1 MNDTPSAGARSPDES
16 HTPTPDDAEL
26 VALLP
31 AFALGATDPDEAA
44 FVRRHLTGVADAEE
58 ELAAYARLVEALHF
72 GAPQV
77 APSPALEARLR
88 AALAVAPAQTLAET
102 TSSPARRGRSW
113 HWPRLA
119 AIAIAAA
126 AVLLVL
132 NLWWLREVA
141 GLRTQNATLQ
151 SQAAAQATAV
161 AAQQAQLAA
170 QQQQINAQ
178 TEQLDRLRSQEA
190 ALADTVTSQI
200 ELLAQVVAV
209 AGESYDMPPAQSNSP
224 AFATVA
230 WFDQPGV
237 GVLRADNFPPL
248 PPNMVYQFWLIKGDE
263 RTSGGLFTV
272 DATGRG
278 SLVFTPGGSLD
289 DFDGMDVTP
298 EPAGGSVGPTAPP
311 VVTTTLQHG

>member
-1 MNDTPSAGARSPDES
+1 M
-16 HTPTPDDAEL
+16 
-26 VALLP
+26 LP

-44 FVRRHLTGVADAEE
+44 FVRRHLTDVAGAED

-77 APSPALEARLR
+77 APPPVLEARLR
-88 AALAVAPAQTLAET
+88 AALAVAPAQTLVET
-102 TSSPARRGRSW
+102 TASPARRGRSW

-119 AIAIAAA
+119 AVATAAA
-126 AVLLVL
+126 AVLLML

-151 SQAAAQATAV
+151 SQAVVQATAV
-161 AAQQAQLAA
+161 AAQQAQLAAQQAQLAA

-178 TEQLDRLRSQEA
+178 TEQLGRLRSQEA

-200 ELLAQVVAV
+200 ELLAQVVAI
-209 AGESYDMPPAQSNSP
+209 AGESYDMPPAQSDSP

-248 PPNMVYQFWLIKGDE
+248 PPSMVYQFWLIKDDK

-289 DFDGMDVTP
+289 DFDGMGVTP

-311 VVTTTLQHG
+311 VVTATLQHG

>member
-1 MNDTPSAGARSPDES
+1 
-16 HTPTPDDAEL
+16 
-26 VALLP
+26 LLP

-44 FVRRHLTGVADAEE
+44 FVRRHLTDVAGAED

-77 APSPALEARLR
+77 APPPVLEARLR
-88 AALAVAPAQTLAET
+88 AALAVAPAQTLVET
-102 TSSPARRGRSW
+102 TASPARRGRSW

-119 AIAIAAA
+119 AVATAAA
-126 AVLLVL
+126 AVLLML

-151 SQAAAQATAV
+151 SQAVVQATAV
-161 AAQQAQLAA
+161 AAQQAQLAAQQAQLAA

-178 TEQLDRLRSQEA
+178 TEQLGRLRSQEA

-200 ELLAQVVAV
+200 ELLAQVVAI
-209 AGESYDMPPAQSNSP
+209 AGESYDMPPAQSDSP

-248 PPNMVYQFWLIKGDE
+248 PPSMVYQFWLIKDDK

-289 DFDGMDVTP
+289 DFDGMGVTP
-298 EPAGGSVGPTAPP
+298 RAGGGGALAPTAPP
-311 VVTTTLQHG
+311 VVTATLQHG

>member
-1 MNDTPSAGARSPDES
+1 
-16 HTPTPDDAEL
+16 
-26 VALLP
+26 LLP

-44 FVRRHLTGVADAEE
+44 FVRRHLTDVAGAED

-77 APSPALEARLR
+77 APPPVLEARLR
-88 AALAVAPAQTLAET
+88 AALAVAPAQTLVET
-102 TSSPARRGRSW
+102 TASPARRGRSW

-119 AIAIAAA
+119 AVATAAA
-126 AVLLVL
+126 AVLLML

-151 SQAAAQATAV
+151 SQAVVQATAV
-161 AAQQAQLAA
+161 AAQQAQLAAQQAQLAA

-178 TEQLDRLRSQEA
+178 TEQLGRLRSQEA

-209 AGESYDMPPAQSNSP
+209 AGESYDMPPAQSDSP

-248 PPNMVYQFWLIKGDE
+248 PPSMVYQFWLIKDDE

-289 DFDGMDVTP
+289 DFDGMGVTP

-311 VVTTTLQHG
+311 VVTATLQHG

>member
-1 MNDTPSAGARSPDES
+1 M
-16 HTPTPDDAEL
+16 
-26 VALLP
+26 LP

-44 FVRRHLTGVADAEE
+44 FVRRHLTDVAGAED

-77 APSPALEARLR
+77 APPPVLEARLR
-88 AALAVAPAQTLAET
+88 AALAVAPAQTLVET
-102 TSSPARRGRSW
+102 TASPARRGRSW

-119 AIAIAAA
+119 AVATAAA
-126 AVLLVL
+126 AVLLML

-151 SQAAAQATAV
+151 SQAVVQATAV
-161 AAQQAQLAA
+161 AAQQAQLAAQQAQLAA

-178 TEQLDRLRSQEA
+178 TEQLGRLRSQEA

-209 AGESYDMPPAQSNSP
+209 AGESYDMPPAQSDSP

-248 PPNMVYQFWLIKGDE
+248 PPSMVYQFWLIKDDE

-289 DFDGMDVTP
+289 DFDGMGVTP

-311 VVTTTLQHG
+311 VVTATLQHG